1 MLRPVEL
8 GIKTSWFSSL
18 SLGLHIW
25 TVTKALPVLW
35 HQKLTSEEKSWRP
48 LLCLWHLPLLKKS
61 QPCAGALQG
70 GAASSEDSLVF
81 EGDPN

>member
-1 MLRPVEL
+1 MLRPVEV
-8 GIKTSWFSSL
+8 GTKTSCFSNL
-18 SLGLHIW
+18 PVGLQTW

-35 HQKLTSEEKSWRP
+35 HQKVTFEEMSWRP

-70 GAASSEDSLVF
+70 AAVWS
-81 EGDPN
+81 

>member
-1 MLRPVEL
+1 MLRPVEM
-8 GIKTSWFSSL
+8 GTKTSCFSNL
-18 SLGLHIW
+18 LLGLQTW

-35 HQKLTSEEKSWRP
+35 HQKMTSEKMPWRP

-61 QPCAGALQG
+61 QLCAGALQG
-70 GAASSEDSLVF
+70 AAASSKDSLVF